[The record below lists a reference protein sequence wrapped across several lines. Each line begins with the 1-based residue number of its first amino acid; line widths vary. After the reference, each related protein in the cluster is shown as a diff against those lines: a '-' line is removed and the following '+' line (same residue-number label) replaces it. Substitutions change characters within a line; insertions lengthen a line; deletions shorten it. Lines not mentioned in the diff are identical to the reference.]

1 MPASS
6 PASTRPPPPSADA
19 AAAEDDEPA
28 AGPLTIA
35 VDVAEAEPGNGSPP
49 MAESAAA

>member
-1 MPASS
+1 MIARLD
-6 PASTRPPPPSADA
+6 ATAAATGDA

-35 VDVAEAEPGNGSPP
+35 VDVTEADAGPASPP
-49 MAESAAA
+49 VAESAAA